1 MGKTLDAWAEL
12 LDRSLEQIA
21 EISADTRKFDRAAYG
36 RLGNTWDNNTS
47 AFVSAACT
55 RGAARR
61 EDVAISDVR
70 WMAEYTERY
79 RWAVE
84 QVAAGGHQLRLPTPL
99 FSYRHGPVRGKEGEL
114 WPGSRPLAAATFE
127 ELEVDYVLETAQVTD
142 FCIERS
148 RGLIK
153 TEISFNLASRYQAD
167 GKAHLSLELHGVEA
181 ARFDLADSRGLR
193 LGWCGSSALL
203 ALGAH
208 GVIQAAGGTV
218 SIADTAWKL
227 STAGRAFTSRL
238 PLPAEQSHGWS
249 DEARS
254 VLRRGARLRTPAQEA
269 AHFLRSAMLYLRA
282 AGDLSRIHL
291 CPSYEIARTF
301 AGAGSDI
308 LKAGTSFRRAAAFRR
323 LTDKWRNA
331 ATDQVLPILQETEI
345 ISPPHDLPQPDGP
358 PHPNAELL
366 VADYST
372 DRLAD
377 LRGAS
382 DLPATTATLILGAP
396 DHRALHRIHSADPK
410 HFAVQLEAFDTTFA
424 TAQEDDLLRLG

>member
-36 RLGNTWDNNTS
+36 RLGNTWDNNTY

-55 RGAARR
+55 RGAARQ
-61 EDVAISDVR
+61 EDVAISNVR

-84 QVAAGGHQLRLPTPL
+84 QVAAGGHQLQLPTPL
-99 FSYRHGPVRGKEGEL
+99 FSHRHGPVRGRKGEL

-127 ELEVDYVLETAQVTD
+127 ELEVDYILETAQVTD
-142 FCIERS
+142 FRIERS
-148 RGLIK
+148 RGLLK
-153 TEISFNLASRYQAD
+153 AEISFELARRYQAD
-167 GKAHLSLELHGVEA
+167 GKAYLNLELHGVEE
-181 ARFDLADSRGLR
+181 ARFDLADSRGIR
-193 LGWCGSSALL
+193 LGSSASL
-203 ALGAH
+203 ALGEH

-238 PLPAEQSHGWS
+238 PPPAEQSHGWS

-254 VLRRGARLRTPAQEA
+254 VLRRGARLRPPAQEA
-269 AHFLRSAMLYLRA
+269 AHFLHSAMLHLRA

-291 CPSYEIARTF
+291 RPTHEIARTF

-308 LKAGTSFRRAAAFRR
+308 LQAGTSLRRATAFRR
-323 LTDKWRNA
+323 LTDKWRSA
-331 ATDQVLPILQETEI
+331 ATDRVLPILEDTEMI
-345 ISPPHDLPQPDGP
+345 GGVHDLPQPDGP
-358 PHPNAELL
+358 PDPNAQLL
-366 VADYST
+366 VAGYST
-372 DRLAD
+372 DRLGN
-377 LRGAS
+377 LLGSS
-382 DLPATTATLILGAP
+382 DRPATTATLILGVP
-396 DHRALHRIHSADPK
+396 DHRALHRIHTADPK
-410 HFAVQLEAFDTTFA
+410 HFAVQLEAFETTFA
-424 TAQEDDLLRLG
+424 TARQDRLLQLG